1 MADLAVLIRIT
12 LVIFT
17 VGILIVSE
25 VFPDRTQ
32 ALAGAVFNTVAQFG
46 QAIGLAVIGVVADSV
61 TQKSSHEDKTSPQ
74 ALLAGYRAGFW
85 TCTGWMFF
93 TCIIGA
99 FGLRKSGR
107 VGLKRD

>member
-1 MADLAVLIRIT
+1 MICS

-17 VGILIVSE
+17 VGILLVSE

-32 ALAGAVFNTVAQFG
+32 ALAGAVFNTVGQFG
-46 QAIGLAVIGVVADSV
+46 QAIGLALIGVVSDAV
-61 TQKSSHEDKTSPQ
+61 TQNSKYVNKSSPD
-74 ALLAGYRAGFW
+74 ALLTGYRAGFW
-85 TCTGWMFF
+85 TCTGWMIL
-93 TCIIGA
+93 TCVIGA